1 MFMKKFLFFLTLAI
15 AAMSLSAAPVDQVT
29 AQQTAKRFLTNQ
41 LYAGR
46 VMAANAIN
54 PVLVKTIV
62 GEGKVTQPSLY
73 IYNTSETYIVVAG
86 DDRAEQILAYG
97 DRPLDINRIPDGLQ
111 ALFNQ
116 YTEEIQFL
124 LDRPGLT
131 VNSIVAPNND
141 RSLKATNVSPLL
153 TCNWDQEAP
162 YNNQC
167 KINGYSC
174 YTGCPA
180 TSAAMVA
187 YYWKYPT
194 TAVSVPGYRCY
205 LSTSYY
211 GGSYVNVAA
220 LPSRT
225 FDWANMK
232 DSYTGSYTSAQGD
245 AVAWLMRYVGQAEHM
260 EYGNANAGGS
270 GISVDSCI
278 LIANMYKRFGYDNN
292 VRVVKKTSAYSGGQT
307 LYSDTEWANLI
318 QTELTAG
325 RPIVFCAVDPNN
337 GGHAFNVDGYRTSD
351 NKYHINFGW
360 SGSGNGYC
368 ALNSFGYS
376 GYTFKNYQQMIIG
389 IQPPGGGTPT
399 PQLSV
404 NPTSLSMS
412 TEVGQTV
419 TKTFTVNGNNLTN
432 NVSVSISG
440 NSAFSVSPT
449 SVSVSDAT
457 NGKVITVTYTPTATG
472 THTAT
477 VTCASTGAS
486 SVTVNVTGT
495 ATAPAATINVNPST
509 LSFSGTA
516 GETVTKTFTVTGT
529 NLSSYLTLT
538 LNDANGVY
546 SITPSRIT
554 ASQAANGATVTVT
567 YNPTAAGTNNATI
580 TISGGGATSKTV
592 TLNGTATAPTPTVTV
607 NPSTLSFTGVV
618 GETYTKTFTVTGAN
632 LTGNL
637 TLTLNNANGIY
648 SITPTRI
655 TPTQAASGATVTV
668 TYTPTAA
675 GTKNASVT
683 ISGGGATSK
692 TVNLN
697 GTATAPAR
705 YITVNPT
712 SLSMNTVVG
721 ESTTKT
727 FTVTGT
733 NLTGSLSLAVSGGNG
748 AFSVSPTTITA
759 SQAASGR
766 TVTVTYNPQTFGTN
780 NATVTI
786 SGGGADA
793 VTVTLNGQADLVK
806 YAPVMLPADENYIHL
821 TGFRADW
828 TDQSPANSVASYT
841 LELNRKGGVT
851 PPDDPD
857 DPENPE
863 VKQVAYA
870 DFSGVSKVTGE
881 SGLPNQIDNYTN
893 YLPAG
898 WTAENGL
905 WVNDGYIISG
915 DGCSIST
922 PTLDLTGYSVVTV
935 EFTAKSYYPSY
946 YGAAGVTISTSLQTA
961 SGTLETDDEWYSY
974 YCTLD
979 CAQSD
984 KVTITGTANYFA
996 IQDITVYAG
1005 DNTGNYQLLFK
1016 ASRLNAN
1023 DPGGEDYR
1031 LITEITPDKF
1041 YNVENL
1047 TAGGTYEY
1055 RVKSVYADGTE
1066 SEWSNLE
1073 EVTLFDAEPAHG
1085 YEVGDADHD
1094 GAITPADISVLIN
1107 YLLNGDEVCPIC
1119 ADVNCD
1125 GTITPADISALINI
1139 LLNGGTA
1146 NMNAKK
1152 PVPMFLMCE

>member
-1 MFMKKFLFFLTLAI
+1 MFMKKLLFFLSLAV

-46 VMAANAIN
+46 VMANNAIN

-131 VNSIVAPNND
+131 VNPLVAPSND
-141 RSLKATNVSPLL
+141 RSLKATTVGPML

-162 YNNQC
+162 YNKQC
-167 KINGYSC
+167 KINNVTC

-187 YYWKYPT
+187 YYWKHPT
-194 TAVSVPGYRCY
+194 DPVSVPGYRCY

-211 GGSYVNVAA
+211 GGSYVSVAA

-232 DSYTGSYTSAQGD
+232 DSYTGSYTTAQGD

-278 LIANMYKRFGYDNN
+278 LIANMYKRFGYDSN

-307 LYSDTEWANLI
+307 LYSDTEWAQLI
-318 QTELTAG
+318 QDELAAG

-360 SGSGNGYC
+360 SGDGNGYC

-376 GYTFKNYQQMIIG
+376 GYTFKNYQQMVIG

-412 TEVGQTV
+412 AEVGQTV
-419 TKTFTVNGNNLTN
+419 TKTFTVTGNNLTN

-457 NGKVITVTYTPTATG
+457 NGKVITVTYTPTTAG
-472 THTAT
+472 TQTAT

-495 ATAPAATINVNPST
+495 ATAPAATIAVNPST
-509 LSFSGTA
+509 LSFTGIV
-516 GETVTKTFTVTGT
+516 GETYTKTFTVTGT

-538 LNDANGVY
+538 LNNANGVY

-567 YNPTAAGTNNATI
+567 YAPTAAGTNNASI

-592 TLNGTATAPTPTVTV
+592 T
-607 NPSTLSFTGVV
+607 
-618 GETYTKTFTVTGAN
+618 
-632 LTGNL
+632 
-637 TLTLNNANGIY
+637 
-648 SITPTRI
+648 
-655 TPTQAASGATVTV
+655 
-668 TYTPTAA
+668 
-675 GTKNASVT
+675 
-683 ISGGGATSK
+683 
-692 TVNLN
+692 LN

-712 SLSMNTVVG
+712 SLSMNTTVG
-721 ESTTKT
+721 EPTTKT

-733 NLTGSLSLAVSGGNG
+733 NLTGNLSLAVSGGNG
-748 AFSVSPTTITA
+748 TFSVSPTSITA
-759 SQAASGR
+759 NQAASGR

-806 YAPVMLPADENYIHL
+806 YAPVMLPADESYINL

-828 TDQSPANSVASYT
+828 TDESPATSVASYT
-841 LELNRKGGVT
+841 LEINKKGGT
-851 PPDDPD
+851 QPDEPD
-857 DPENPE
+857 EPTYE
-863 VKQVAYA
+863 VKEVASA
-870 DFSGVSKVTGE
+870 DFSGTTRVSGS
-881 SGLPNQIDNYTN
+881 SGLPSVLDNYTD

-898 WTAENGL
+898 WTAAGGL
-905 WVNDGYIISG
+905 WAYDGYIISG
-915 DGCSIST
+915 DDCSIST
-922 PTLDLTGYSVVTV
+922 PTLDLTGYDVVTV
-935 EFTAKSYYPSY
+935 EFTAMSYYPEY
-946 YGAAGVTISTSLQTA
+946 YGSASLTVSTSLESA
-961 SGTLETDDEWYSY
+961 SGSLGTEESWGTY
-974 YCTLD
+974 YCVLN
-979 CAQSD
+979 CAQND
-984 KVTITGTANYFA
+984 KVTITGTGNYFGLL
-996 IQDITVYAG
+996 DFKVYAG
-1005 DNTGNYQLLFK
+1005 DNTGSYQLK
-1016 ASRLNAN
+1016 LNAPRLMVN

-1041 YNVENL
+1041 YDVANL

-1055 RVKSVYADGTE
+1055 RVKTVYADGTE
-1066 SEWSNLE
+1066 SEWSNTE
-1073 EVTLFDAEPAHG
+1073 EVTLFDPEPDHG
-1085 YEVGDADHD
+1085 YEIG
-1094 GAITPADISVLIN
+1094 
-1107 YLLNGDEVCPIC
+1107 
-1119 ADVNCD
+1119 DVNHD
-1125 GTITPADISALINI
+1125 GTINPADISALIDY
-1139 LLNGGTA
+1139 LLNGSQACEICADVNGDGVINPA
-1146 NMNAKK
+1146 DISALIDYLLNGPSVSINAQRGI
-1152 PVPMFLMCE
+1152 PMFLMCK